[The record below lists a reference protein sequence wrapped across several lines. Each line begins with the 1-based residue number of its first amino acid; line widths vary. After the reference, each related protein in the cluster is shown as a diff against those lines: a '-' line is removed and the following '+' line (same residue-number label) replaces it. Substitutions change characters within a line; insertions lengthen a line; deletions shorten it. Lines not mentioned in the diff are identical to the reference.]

1 MTFRFRNLFSGFQFI
16 TILISAFLIV
26 LFSYLIFRLYRYR
39 FDLSEGKVYSLADQT
54 IKILKAFQPEPI
66 HVYGF
71 FREDQP
77 AKRTL
82 EDLLKEYGY
91 RYGEFHYEFYDP
103 DRMPAKAKQYQ
114 VDAYETIVIEAK
126 GRREKTTQISEEAIT
141 NLLSRLLRQE
151 MKQVVFAQGYGG
163 PALDEKEK
171 KTGYGLLKEK
181 LLNSN
186 YEVKETFIPRDKIS
200 RGTDLL
206 VLGGPRVDL
215 LPEELNLIQKYF
227 DRGGN
232 ILILMDP
239 VNPGE
244 GKNLGT
250 FLLEYGIELGDNVI
264 VDKLSKLF
272 GGDNLIPLVS
282 DYKAHAITRGFRLTS
297 FFSIARSV
305 RKTTKIP
312 AGFEVT
318 EIAWTGPGSWAE
330 TDLKNLGE
338 GVADFDPKRD
348 QKGPL
353 PVAVAL
359 QGSGGKGRL
368 VVFGDSDFVANS
380 YLNLSGNSD
389 LILNTIAWLTGDE
402 FAISI
407 RPRMRET
414 TPLYLKEVDQRFLF
428 VVPVLGFPMLSI
440 MMGSCIFF
448 WRRRFH

>member
-1 MTFRFRNLFSGFQFI
+1 MKLRNLGSGFQFV
-16 TILISAFLIV
+16 TILVSAFLIT
-26 LFSYLIFRLYRYR
+26 LFSYLILRVYHYR
-39 FDLSEGKVYSLADQT
+39 FDLSEGKIYSLSEQT
-54 IKILKAFQPEPI
+54 IKILEAFQSEPI
-66 HVYGF
+66 RVYGF

-77 AKRTL
+77 LRQVL
-82 EDLLKEYGY
+82 ENLLKEYNY
-91 RYGEFHYEFYDP
+91 RHGKFHYEFYDP
-103 DRMPAKAKQYQ
+103 DRMPGKAKQYQ
-114 VDAYETIVIEAK
+114 IDAYETVVIEAK
-126 GRREKTTQISEEAIT
+126 GRREKTTQVSEEAIT

-151 MKQVVFAQGYGG
+151 TKQIAFAAGYGG
-163 PALDEKEK
+163 PVLNEKDQ
-171 KTGYGLLKEK
+171 KTGYSLLKEK
-181 LLNSN
+181 LVDSN
-186 YEVKETFIPRDKIS
+186 YEVKETLISRDKIS

-215 LPEELNLIQKYF
+215 LHEELDIIRTYF

-239 VNPGE
+239 VDPGE
-244 GKNLGT
+244 GKNLEA

-272 GGDNLIPLVS
+272 GGDYLIPLVS
-282 DYKAHAITRGFRLTS
+282 EYKAHAITKGFRLTS

-305 RKTTKIP
+305 RKAKEIP
-312 AGFEVT
+312 NGFEII

-338 GVADFDPKRD
+338 GKAEFDAKRD

-353 PVAVAL
+353 PVALAL
-359 QGSGGKGRL
+359 QGGSGKGRL
-368 VVFGDSDFVANS
+368 VVFGDSDFVVNG
-380 YLNLSGNSD
+380 YLNLSGNRD

-414 TPLYLKEVDQRFLF
+414 TPLYLREIDQRFLF
-428 VVPVLGFPMLSI
+428 VVPVLGFPIFALI
-440 MMGSCIFF
+440 AGSCVFF